1 MMQIWYRALAR
12 KSLSGQKSSPPH
24 RPARSRPVCLRL
36 EAVEDRTLASATLPE
51 LPQPVLPPAESGG
64 QALSRPVDDARPDRH
79 AKDSN
84 SDTSA
89 AQNSDL
95 IVESSPLGLF
105 GFETPTTLAEGSL
118 VSAVRDQRFTLDSAP
133 AFRASDGVSVPS
145 VVPGSLDIDR
155 VASPAE
161 EMGRPDKPL
170 ARRAGEST
178 DAAPP
183 AADAGR
189 ASATTTEAAPSSE
202 PVRGATS
209 VASVQPVP
217 AAPGDR
223 VTDNPTSRQRRP
235 DPTAARPA
243 QDDSD
248 RTRPAPGGAGTAS
261 RTRRPADSAVSRAE
275 ANRLHAQMPDGS
287 LLHRFVANR
296 EEAAFT
302 ALVQRHERLV
312 LSVCQRVLGD
322 WHAAQDAL
330 QTTFLVLA
338 RKAGMLD
345 RQVPLTNWLY
355 TVAYHAALRL
365 RAVTARNRLTEA
377 AAAQEW
383 PVRSDGEV
391 GTDLER
397 LEIQQAVR
405 EELQNLPA
413 EYREP
418 LALCYVDGLTHND
431 AAREIGMPRGSM
443 AKRLGEGLERLKER
457 LVVRGISS

>member
-1 MMQIWYRALAR
+1 MMQLWYRALAR
-12 KSLSGQKSSPPH
+12 KSLSGQMSSPPH
-24 RPARSRPVCLRL
+24 RPTRSRPVCLRL

-51 LPQPVLPPAESGG
+51 LPQPVLPSAESGG
-64 QALSRPVDDARPDRH
+64 QALSRPDKSPPDHH
-79 AKDSN
+79 AKHSN

-89 AQNSDL
+89 AQTGDL
-95 IVESSPLGLF
+95 IVESSPLALF
-105 GFETPTTLAEGSL
+105 GFETPATPAEESLAP
-118 VSAVRDQRFTLDSAP
+118 AVRDQRFTLDSP
-133 AFRASDGVSVPS
+133 PVFRARETGSVPS

-170 ARRAGEST
+170 PRRAGESA

-183 AADAGR
+183 TADAGS
-189 ASATTTEAAPSSE
+189 ASTTTAEAAPSGE

-209 VASVQPVP
+209 VASVKPAP
-217 AAPGDR
+217 AAPVDR
-223 VTDNPTSRQRRP
+223 VTDNSTSRQRRP
-235 DPTAARPA
+235 DSTGARPA

-248 RTRPAPGGAGTAS
+248 RTRPTPGGAGTAS
-261 RTRRPADSAVSRAE
+261 RTRRSADPAVSRAE
-275 ANRLHAQMPDGS
+275 ASRLHAQMPDGS

-365 RAVTARNRLTEA
+365 RAVTARNRVTEA

-391 GTDLER
+391 DTELER

-457 LVVRGISS
+457 LVVRGVSS

>member
-1 MMQIWYRALAR
+1 MMQLWYRALAR
-12 KSLSGQKSSPPH
+12 KSLSGQKSSLPH

-36 EAVEDRTLASATLPE
+36 EAVEDRTLASASLPE
-51 LPQPVLPPAESGG
+51 LPAPVLPPAESGS
-64 QALSRPVDDARPDRH
+64 QALSRSVDKVPPDHH

-84 SDTSA
+84 TDTSA
-89 AQNSDL
+89 AQTGDS

-105 GFETPTTLAEGSL
+105 GFETPTTPGEESL
-118 VSAVRDQRFTLDSAP
+118 NSAVRDQRFTLDSAP
-133 AFRASDGVSVPS
+133 AFRAPDGVSVPS
-145 VVPGSLDIDR
+145 VVPSSLDIDR

-161 EMGRPDKPL
+161 EMGRPDKPS
-170 ARRAGEST
+170 ARRATESA

-183 AADAGR
+183 AGDAGR
-189 ASATTTEAAPSSE
+189 ASATTAAAAPTAEPARDATSSA
-202 PVRGATS
+202 PVRPVPS
-209 VASVQPVP
+209 VA
-217 AAPGDR
+217 GDHA
-223 VTDNPTSRQRRP
+223 TDNPASRLRRP
-235 DPTAARPA
+235 GSVAARSA
-243 QDDSD
+243 QDDSA
-248 RTRPAPGGAGTAS
+248 RPGPKPDGAAS
-261 RTRRPADSAVSRAE
+261 ARRAGRPADPAVSRAD
-275 ANRLHAQMPDGS
+275 AHRLHAQMPDGS

-365 RAVTARNRLTEA
+365 RAVTARNRVAEA

-383 PVRSDGEV
+383 PARSDGEV
-391 GTDLER
+391 GAEMER

-418 LALCYVDGLTHND
+418 LALCYVDGLTHSD
-431 AAREIGMPRGSM
+431 AAREIGIPRGSM

-457 LVVRGISS
+457 LVVRGVST